1 MDEDTEVEIRST
13 LEVPKGDWT
22 LSIEID
28 AEQSIWELSE
38 TNNVWSKNYSQ
49 DKDSV
54 SFATPAVAAGGGVL
68 GLIALVMFARKKK
81 GAQSDDDLPAKEK
94 PLKGPPSRS
103 QNSSN
108 PSSLKGP
115 PPKSL
120 VESSTSLQEVAAE
133 GIETVESYAKLP
145 GGGDYDYS
153 GGQTIYSGNG
163 IGTWKQNPDE
173 SFTRIE

>member
-1 MDEDTEVEIRST
+1 MNENTEIVIRST

-22 LSIEID
+22 LLIEID

-38 TNNVWSKNYSQ
+38 INNVWSKNYSQ
-49 DKDSV
+49 NKDDV

-68 GLIALVMFARKKK
+68 VLIALLVFARKRNRIEV
-81 GAQSDDDLPAKEK
+81 DEVVPAKKK
-94 PLKGPPSRS
+94 P
-103 QNSSN
+103 
-108 PSSLKGP
+108 LKGP
-115 PPKSL
+115 PPKSKI
-120 VESSTSLQEVAAE
+120 ENITSMQEVNAE

-145 GGGDYDYS
+145 GGGDYDYT
-153 GGQTIYSGNG
+153 GGQTIYSGEG